1 MHKTVTVPVP
11 SYGSEVWKVTECKR
25 RNEAAKMCF
34 QRSVIEII
42 LPDQKRN
49 EKNYAGITN

>member
-1 MHKTVTVPVP
+1 VP